1 MLTIPNIIAYPG
13 RLARLSALAFVLLAV
28 TLLVACSDAQ
38 PTQEA
43 PDPTSMPPGSD
54 ASTSPP
60 PPQHNCSHGDCH
72 APRAAGPGG
81 DNHQL
86 CG

>member
-43 PDPTSMPPGSD
+43 PDPTAMPPGSD
-54 ASTSPP
+54 ASTAH
-60 PPQHNCSHGDCH
+60 PPQQLL
-72 APRAAGPGG
+72 PRRLPCP
-81 DNHQL
+81 L
-86 CG
+86 RSRSRW